1 MTGRL
6 LDGKALAD
14 TIRFE
19 VAAEVAA
26 LKESHGITPGLTVV
40 LVGNHPASEVYVKNK
55 ERARQAAGMS
65 GRILRLPAE
74 ISQSELLRTLDGL
87 NADPATHGILLQLP
101 LPPQIAE
108 RDVLGHIDPRK
119 DVDGFHPENVGLLVI
134 DQPRFVPCT
143 PLGIQ
148 ELLIREKIPTKGAS
162 AVVLGRSLIVG
173 KPMALLLLRKGE
185 GGDATVTVCHASTR
199 DVREVCRQA
208 DILIAAIGR
217 PEHVRGDWIKP
228 GATVID
234 VGIHR
239 RPDGTL
245 CGDVRFDEAVRV
257 ASSITPVPGGVGPL
271 TVAMLIRNTL
281 HAARLTLQ

>member
-1 MTGRL
+1 MTARL
-6 LDGKALAD
+6 LDGKSLAE
-14 TIRFE
+14 TIRSE
-19 VAAEVAA
+19 VALEVAA
-26 LKESHGITPGLTVV
+26 LKASHGLTPGLTVV

-74 ISQSELLRTLDGL
+74 ISQSELLHALDEL
-87 NADPATHGILLQLP
+87 NADPSTHGILLQLP
-101 LPPQIAE
+101 LPPRIAE
-108 RDVLGHIDPRK
+108 REVLARIDPTK
-119 DVDGFHPENVGLLVI
+119 DVDGFHPENVGLLAI
-134 DQPRFVPCT
+134 GEPRFVPCT
-143 PLGIQ
+143 PLGIR
-148 ELLIREKIPTKGAS
+148 ELLIREKIATKGAS

-173 KPMALLLLRKGE
+173 KPMALLLLQKGE

-199 DVREVCRQA
+199 DVRDVCRQA
-208 DILIAAIGR
+208 DLLIAAIGR

-239 RPDGTL
+239 RADGTL
-245 CGDVRFDEAVRV
+245 CGDVHFEEAAQV

-271 TVAMLIRNTL
+271 TVAMLIRNSL
-281 HAARLTLQ
+281 HAARLSVS